1 MAHDRRFR
9 FAAQLSQPLPGLTWQ
24 DSARKVEATGCSTLF
39 LPDHFGDQLAP
50 LPAMMSAAEATT
62 ALKVGALVFDNDYK
76 HPLVLAK
83 EIATIDVLTGGGRVE
98 FGLGSGWMKSDYD
111 ESGIAYEAP
120 KVRVERFFE
129 AVEIIKGLWGDDA
142 VTFDG
147 DHYTI
152 TGHNGLPKPTTPGG
166 PPLLIGGGAPRMLR
180 YAGANAD
187 IVGINPSI
195 HSGAIDSEAARDAAA
210 DRFDQKLAWVKEGAG
225 DRYADIE
232 LNVLVFLA
240 SVTDDAAGYAEMVA
254 PMFGV
259 GADEVLQTPT
269 AVVGTI
275 DAICDELVAR
285 RERWDVSYY
294 VFGAD
299 AFEAMA
305 PVIERLTGQ

>member
-62 ALKVGALVFDNDYK
+62 DLKVGTLVFDNDYK

-195 HSGAIDSEAARDAAA
+195 HSGAIDSDAARDAAA

-294 VFGAD
+294 VFQAD

-305 PVIERLTGQ
+305 PVIERLAGQ